1 MNEKDN
7 IKKHY
12 ELTDNTIEVDGHV
25 LHQIICTEAFRFAYK
40 GDLGGFIE
48 GYQNLGG
55 NGWVFDNAKVYGG
68 AVVIGNGIVSGN
80 ATIRNEAQVSG
91 NATVGGN
98 ATICNKARVFGNA
111 IVSGDAYIS
120 GVLVDI
126 YGNAS
131 VFGNATI
138 RGICDIEG
146 IENIGGEA
154 VIDTSKALHINN
166 GFISGDA
173 VINSMT
179 DYITFKNWWSSG
191 RSFTWTRSNDMWRV
205 GCFYGTG
212 KELIAKAYKD
222 SEVSGREYER
232 VVKYVESIKK
242 TYAKKADKP
251 TIFQRLKKLF
261 CTTYGLSIN

>member
-1 MNEKDN
+1 MDEKDN

-25 LHQIICTEAFRFAYK
+25 LHQIICTETFMFVCK

-55 NGWVFDNAKVYGG
+55 NGWVCGNAKVYGG

-80 ATIRNEAQVSG
+80 ATISNKAQVSG
-91 NATVGGN
+91 NAL
-98 ATICNKARVFGNA
+98 
-111 IVSGDAYIS
+111 VS
-120 GVLVDI
+120 
-126 YGNAS
+126 
-131 VFGNATI
+131 GNATI
-138 RGICDIEG
+138 RGICYIEG
-146 IENIGGEA
+146 IANIGGEV
-154 VIDTSKALHINN
+154 VIDTSKALHINS
-166 GFISGDA
+166 GLIFGDA
-173 VINSMT
+173 VINSCS

-191 RSFTWTRSNDMWRV
+191 RNFTWTRSNDMWSV

-232 VVKYVESIKK
+232 VVKYVEAIKK
-242 TYAKKADKP
+242 VNKP

-261 CTTYGLSIN
+261 CTTYDSRVN

>member
-1 MNEKDN
+1 MDEKDN

-25 LHQIICTEAFRFAYK
+25 LHRIICTEPFRFVCK

-55 NGWVFDNAKVYGG
+55 NGWVFGNAKVYGG

-80 ATIRNEAQVSG
+80 ATI
-91 NATVGGN
+91 
-98 ATICNKARVFGNA
+98 CNKAWVFGNA
-111 IVSGDAYIS
+111 NVRGNAYIS
-120 GVLVDI
+120 GGGVCIYENALV
-126 YGNAS
+126 S
-131 VFGNATI
+131 GNATI

-146 IENIGGEA
+146 IANIGGEA
-154 VIDTSKALHINN
+154 VIDTSKTLLINN
-166 GFISGDA
+166 GFIFGDA
-173 VINSMT
+173 VINSYS

-191 RSFTWTRSNDMWRV
+191 RSFTWTRSNDMWSV

-251 TIFQRLKKLF
+251 TIFQRLKKAFLHN
-261 CTTYGLSIN
+261 I

>member
-7 IKKHY
+7 IKRHY

-25 LHQIICTEAFRFAYK
+25 LHQIICTESFNFAIK

-48 GYQNLGG
+48 GYQNLEG
-55 NGWVFDNAKVYGG
+55 NGWVCNNAKVYGG
-68 AVVIGNGIVSGN
+68 AVVRGNGIVGGN
-80 ATIRNEAQVSG
+80 ATIRNKAQVSG
-91 NATVGGN
+91 NA
-98 ATICNKARVFGNA
+98 KVFGY
-111 IVSGDAYIS
+111 AYIS
-120 GVLVDI
+120 GTFVHI
-126 YGNAS
+126 HGNAL
-131 VFGNATI
+131 VAGKATI
-138 RGICDIEG
+138 SGICDIEG
-146 IENIGGEA
+146 TAKIGGEV
-154 VIDTSKALHINN
+154 VIDSSNILHINN
-166 GFISGDA
+166 GFIFGDA
-173 VINSMT
+173 VINSCS

-191 RSFTWTRSNDMWRV
+191 RSFTWTRSNDMWSV

-242 TYAKKADKP
+242 TDKP

-261 CTTYGLSIN
+261 FTIYDLSIN

>member
-1 MNEKDN
+1 MDEKDN
-7 IKKHY
+7 IKRHY

-25 LHQIICTEAFRFAYK
+25 LHQIICTESFGFAIK

-48 GYQNLGG
+48 GYQNLEG
-55 NGWVFDNAKVYGG
+55 NGWVCKNAKVYGG
-68 AVVIGNGIVSGN
+68 AVVRGNG
-80 ATIRNEAQVSG
+80 
-91 NATVGGN
+91 TVGGN
-98 ATICNKARVFGNA
+98 ATICNKALVSGNAKVFGNA
-111 IVSGDAYIS
+111 YIS
-120 GVLVDI
+120 GRCVDI
-126 YGNAS
+126 HGNAL
-131 VFGNATI
+131 VAGNATI
-138 RGICDIEG
+138 SGICDIEG
-146 IENIGGEA
+146 TAKIGDEV

-166 GFISGDA
+166 GFMLGDA
-173 VINSMT
+173 VINSCS

-191 RSFTWTRSNDMWRV
+191 RSFTWTRSNDMWSV

-242 TYAKKADKP
+242 ADKP

-261 CTTYGLSIN
+261 FTIYDLCVN

>member
-1 MNEKDN
+1 MDEKDN

-25 LHQIICTEAFRFAYK
+25 LHQIICTETFRFAYK

-55 NGWVFDNAKVYGG
+55 NGWVFGNAKVYGG

-80 ATIRNEAQVSG
+80 ATICNKAQVSG
-91 NATVGGN
+91 NANVRGN
-98 ATICNKARVFGNA
+98 
-111 IVSGDAYIS
+111 AYIS
-120 GVLVDI
+120 GGGVCIYENALV
-126 YGNAS
+126 S
-131 VFGNATI
+131 GNATI
-138 RGICDIEG
+138 RGICAIEG
-146 IENIGGEA
+146 IANIGGEA
-154 VIDTSKALHINN
+154 VIDTSKTLLINN
-166 GFISGDA
+166 GFIFGDA
-173 VINSMT
+173 VINSYS

-191 RSFTWTRSNDMWRV
+191 RSFTWTRSNDMWSV

-251 TIFQRLKKLF
+251 TIFQRLKKTFLHN
-261 CTTYGLSIN
+261 I